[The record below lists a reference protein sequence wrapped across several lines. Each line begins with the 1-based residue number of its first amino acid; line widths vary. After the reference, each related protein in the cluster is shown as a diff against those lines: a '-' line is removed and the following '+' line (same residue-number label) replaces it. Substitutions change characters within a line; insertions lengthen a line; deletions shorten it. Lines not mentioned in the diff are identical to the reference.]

1 MNITGSI
8 LLSLSVVC
16 LVIGIHQLMVNG
28 LTASYWIFMLCV
40 SLLLLY
46 KINASKASN
55 NSKET
60 TAKASKK
67 QLKKK

>member
-16 LVIGIHQLMVNG
+16 LIIGIHQLMVNG
-28 LTASYWIFMLCV
+28 LMASYWIFMLCV

-46 KINASKASN
+46 KMNVSKALEQG
-55 NSKET
+55 KPT
-60 TAKASKK
+60 KKAPKK

>member
-16 LVIGIHQLMVNG
+16 LIIGIHQLMVNG
-28 LTASYWIFMLCV
+28 LMASYWIFMLCV

-46 KINASKASN
+46 KMNTPKDSKLS
-55 NSKET
+55 EQT

-67 QLKKK
+67 QIKKK

>member
-16 LVIGIHQLMVNG
+16 LIIGIHQLMVNG
-28 LTASYWIFMLCV
+28 LMDSYWIFMLCV

-46 KINASKASN
+46 KMNKSKASDN
-55 NSKET
+55 NKQT
-60 TAKASKK
+60 TAKAPKK
-67 QLKKK
+67 QIKKK